1 MEISG
6 ESVDTVRTDFNLH
19 KVYACPEHL
28 LLELRLS
35 YRLLRILMRGI
46 DDLLLACLG
55 IFDAD
60 QCMPLF

>member
-6 ESVDTVRTDFNLH
+6 ESVDAVGTDFDLH
-19 KVYACPEHL
+19 KVDTYPEHF

-35 YRLLRILMRGI
+35 CRLLRILMRVI

-60 QCMPLF
+60 QCTPLF